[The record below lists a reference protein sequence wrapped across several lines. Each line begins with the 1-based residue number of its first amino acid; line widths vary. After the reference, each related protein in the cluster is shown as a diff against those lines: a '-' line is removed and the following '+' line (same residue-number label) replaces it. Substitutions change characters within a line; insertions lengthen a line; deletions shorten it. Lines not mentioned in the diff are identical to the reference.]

1 MSKIKRLVVPIVISI
16 LILGGGVIY
25 FNNSKNI
32 KQETKIL
39 SQSSNKVQEE
49 LVHKLK
55 DTKKLQVYHNYYEEN
70 LENIKPVTMTD
81 KDIISDFIDLLSVT
95 HKNKSKDMGG
105 GSIDNQKL
113 VFILDNENVE
123 IYYTYDRLYEIG
135 YINYNGQTV
144 DLPYD
149 FFRLIS
155 NVEMYS
161 PKKSSI
167 PRDVEQLFEKYDWTP
182 SFLVNKYKY
191 VLPNDLIYAPEKGVD
206 EIYWAYNLQF
216 SKSIGL
222 DFSNLLGKEIEVEVY
237 YLLEEMPKFTQPIVD
252 TTAVILRYNGN
263 IVGSYI
269 DSGILNRAVSSLN
282 RQSFKEITGDN
293 IEDFIIKKHIN
304 ENSKLNKEMSKKSNE
319 ELMKI
324 YYDSMYNKDVSTHL
338 STLDIGAILN
348 YMDTYPSNRG
358 LFNDINSEDGLFTNS
373 NKVEVLEVKE
383 DDADSGQLKNFKVK
397 INIKESNN
405 IVQEKGIYDVVIAMR
420 KNENGTYKVNS
431 VGF

>member
-1 MSKIKRLVVPIVISI
+1 MSKIKRLVVSIVISI
-16 LILGGGVIY
+16 LILGGGVIC
-25 FNNSKNI
+25 FNNSKDI
-32 KQETKIL
+32 KQDTKIL
-39 SQSSNKVQEE
+39 SQSSNKIQKE
-49 LVHKLK
+49 LVNRLK
-55 DTKKLQVYHNYYEEN
+55 DTKKIQVYHNYHEEN
-70 LENIKPVTMTD
+70 LDNIKPVTITD

-105 GSIDNQKL
+105 GSVNNQKL
-113 VFILDNENVE
+113 VFILDNGNIE
-123 IYYTYDRLYEIG
+123 IYYTYDSLYEIG
-135 YINYNGQTV
+135 YINYNGQTI

-167 PRDVEQLFEKYDWTP
+167 PRDVEQLFEKYNWTP

-191 VLPNDLIYAPEKGVD
+191 LLPNDLIYAPEKGID

-269 DSGILNRAVSSLN
+269 DSGILNRAISSLN

-319 ELMKI
+319 ELIKI
-324 YYDSMYNKDVSTHL
+324 YYDSMYNKDVVTHL
-338 STLDIGAILN
+338 STLDIGKILN
-348 YMDTYPSNRG
+348 YMDTYPNNKR
-358 LFNDINSEDGLFTNS
+358 LFNDINFEDELFANS
-373 NKVEVLEVKE
+373 NETEVLEVKE
-383 DDADSGQLKNFKVK
+383 DDVENGQLKNFRVK

-405 IVQEKGIYDVVIAMR
+405 IIQEKGIYDVVIVMR
-420 KNENGTYKVNS
+420 KNENGTYKVIS